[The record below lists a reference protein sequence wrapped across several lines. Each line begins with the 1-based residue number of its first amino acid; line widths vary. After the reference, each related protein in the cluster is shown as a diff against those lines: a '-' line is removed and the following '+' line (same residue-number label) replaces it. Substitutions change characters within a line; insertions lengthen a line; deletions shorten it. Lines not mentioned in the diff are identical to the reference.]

1 MTSRREPRETI
12 DRWLAHFRS
21 LEAAGLAGD
30 WLAPVRRAAIDS
42 FASRG
47 FPTTKDE
54 DWKYTNV
61 EPVVRVPWTPVFAS
75 TPNGVPARAVERLG
89 LGLAGTRL
97 VFVNG
102 HLGRALSSVV
112 PRPGANVGS
121 LAEAMLRDERA
132 LVAAHLARHARPDRT
147 AFAALNAAFTLDGA
161 LVHVPDGSEYEDP
174 IQLLFLS
181 SSREADT
188 VSHPRVLVA
197 LGRSSRATLVETYGA
212 TGPGASLTN
221 TVVEIV
227 LGDGAALDHV
237 KLVEG
242 GRAAAHVALTEVVQG
257 RDSRYRSWSLA
268 LGASFARNDL
278 CVLLDGE
285 GAACTLDGLYLASD
299 EELVDNHTRIDHAKP
314 RGTSR
319 ELYKGILDGRSRA
332 VFNGK
337 VIVRPGAQQTDAQQT
352 NKNLLLSERAE
363 VDTKPELQIRA
374 DDVKCSHG
382 AAIGQLDPEAVFYC
396 KSRGMDETTARR
408 TLTWGFASDVIRRI
422 PMAPLR
428 DAIDARLAERL
439 APEHGGTR

>member
-1 MTSRREPRETI
+1 MTPTREPIE
-12 DRWLAHFRS
+12 RWLAHFRS
-21 LEAAGLAGD
+21 LEAAGLAAD
-30 WLAPVRRAAIDS
+30 WLAPVRREAIER

-61 EPVVRVPWTPVFAS
+61 EPVVRIPWTPVFAA
-75 TPNGVPARAVERLG
+75 TPNAVQSRAVERLG
-89 LGLAGTRL
+89 LGVAGTRL

-102 HLGRALSSVV
+102 HFSRALSSV
-112 PRPGANVGS
+112 PPPGGAHAGS
-121 LAEAMLRDERA
+121 LAEVTTGARE
-132 LVAAHLARHARPDRT
+132 LVAAHFARHAGPDRT
-147 AFAALNAAFTLDGA
+147 AFAALNAAFALDGA
-161 LVHVPDGSEYEDP
+161 FVHVPDGCECEEP
-174 IQLLFLS
+174 MQLVFLS
-181 SSREADT
+181 SAAEA
-188 VSHPRVLVA
+188 VSHPRVLVV

-212 TGPGASLTN
+212 AAAGASLTN

-227 LGDGAALDHV
+227 LDDGAALDHV
-237 KLVEG
+237 KLLAD

-268 LGASFARNDL
+268 FGASFARNDL
-278 CVLLDGE
+278 GVLLDGE
-285 GAACTLDGLYLASD
+285 GAACSLDGLYLASGN
-299 EELVDNHTRIDHAKP
+299 ELVDNHTRIDHAKP

-337 VIVRPGAQQTDAQQT
+337 VIVRPGAQKTDAQQT
-352 NKNLLLSERAE
+352 NKNLLLSDRAE
-363 VDTKPELQIRA
+363 VDTKPELQIHA

-382 AAIGQLDPEAVFYC
+382 AAIGQLDPDAVFYC

-408 TLTWGFASDVIRRI
+408 TLTWGFANDVVRRI
-422 PMAPLR
+422 SIAPLR

-439 APEHGGTR
+439 APEPGGSR